1 MDPRSNGFTLSYK
14 TVDRELIGG
23 KINDNNLALQLLKEM
38 GGVQTTPDNPKAKIQ
53 SKVAEEQNF

>member
-23 KINDNNLALQLLKEM
+23 KINDNNLALWLLKEM
-38 GGVQTTPDNPKAKIQ
+38 GGV
-53 SKVAEEQNF
+53 